1 MPFSSL
7 KDPSALARASAAM
20 DRAWK
25 EVEPEVEVDDLEQE
39 RSRLAYI
46 VASLVDMA
54 RDEDELAHKAVD
66 RFRR

>member
-1 MPFSSL
+1 
-7 KDPSALARASAAM
+7 M

-25 EVEPEVEVDDLEQE
+25 EVESEVEADDLEHE

-54 RDEDELAHKAVD
+54 RDEEELAHKAVD